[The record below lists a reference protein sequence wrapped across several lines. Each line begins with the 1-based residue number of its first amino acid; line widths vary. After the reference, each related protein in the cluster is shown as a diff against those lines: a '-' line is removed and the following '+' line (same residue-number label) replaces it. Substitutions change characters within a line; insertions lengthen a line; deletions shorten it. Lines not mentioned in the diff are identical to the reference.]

1 MKFIDFALCFF
12 LTGISVF
19 SCSSGAQV
27 EDTTE
32 TTKIIGRVHVFGSVP
47 HTFVGIVNEAGI
59 EYAVYP
65 HSKEGD
71 LVELQG
77 YLIEF
82 SVIFPDEPP
91 QTEASLSLTGGTV
104 TPVSWVIIR

>member
-1 MKFIDFALCFF
+1 MRFIAFTLCFF

-32 TTKIIGRVHVFGSVP
+32 TAKIIGRVHVFGSEP
-47 HTFVGIVNEAGI
+47 HTFVGIVNEAGV

-65 HSKEGD
+65 HSKEAE

-77 YLIEF
+77 HLIEF
-82 SVIFPDEPP
+82 MVIFPDDPP
-91 QTEASLSLTGGTV
+91 RTEASLSLTGGTV
-104 TPVSWVIIR
+104 TPLSWVIIS